1 VIFLSIILNKVGAIF
16 IPVSDIKKAREWY
29 CSLLDLEPTYE
40 ILLDHLCCIPMDNN
54 GLNIVLDSK
63 IYTKDSYARTPM
75 FHFNTDD
82 IHQAYQ
88 FMQEK
93 GVEIVTNIEHGHSF
107 NIKDPDG
114 NMLMICKIS

>member
-1 VIFLSIILNKVGAIF
+1 MSVISNKIGAIF

-29 CSLLDLEPTYE
+29 CS
-40 ILLDHLCCIPMDNN
+40 ILNFKPEYDIIAGHLCCIPMDNN

-82 IHQAYQ
+82 IQEAYH
-88 FMQEK
+88 FMKEK
-93 GVEIVTNIEHGHSF
+93 GVEVITEIEHGHWF

-114 NMLMICKIS
+114 NMLMICKVPNS